1 MGVCAAASSASSSSA
16 SASAAT
22 EATVT
27 AAAVAPGSSG
37 SSSWKPMYTSL
48 RAASTAVR
56 TLASISARAASTRAG

>member
-16 SASAAT
+16 SASAAKG
-22 EATVT
+22 T

-37 SSSWKPMYTSL
+37 SSSWKPMYTSS
-48 RAASTAVR
+48 RAASIAVR